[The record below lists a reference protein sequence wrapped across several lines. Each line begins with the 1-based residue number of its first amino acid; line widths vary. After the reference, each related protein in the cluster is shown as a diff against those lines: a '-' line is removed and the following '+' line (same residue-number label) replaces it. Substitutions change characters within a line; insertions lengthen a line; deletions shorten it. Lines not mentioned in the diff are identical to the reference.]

1 MAERRL
7 AVVTGASSGIGAET
21 ARMLIES
28 GTDVIGVDL
37 AWPETPP
44 RHGLECITGSVHL
57 QSTWQDVDA
66 ALARYDQP
74 LRHLVINAAKLVVG
88 PILDVS
94 EENIRS
100 TFEVNLFGAV
110 LALKTC
116 LPSMLEAGE
125 GSVVGVAS
133 IDAQLAEQDLAVYAS
148 SKGALIQLMRSV
160 AIDYAHRG
168 IRANTVCPG
177 VVDTP
182 FFRQHVEAA
191 PDPAAFLKT
200 KVDRY
205 PSGRILKPE
214 DIASV
219 IVFLLSDGAVGVNGA
234 QLLVDGGLTATFDY
248 HPKNS

>member
-1 MAERRL
+1 MTERRL

-21 ARMLIES
+21 TRMLIES

-37 AWPETPP
+37 AWPNAEPLE
-44 RHGLECITGSVHL
+44 GLERITGSVHL
-57 QSTWQDVDA
+57 PSTWQAVHS
-66 ALARYDQP
+66 ALARNDRL

-94 EENIRS
+94 EENIRA

-116 LPSMLEAGE
+116 LPAMLEGGE

-133 IDAQLAEQDLAVYAS
+133 IDAQFAEQDLAVYAS

-160 AIDYAHRG
+160 AIDYAHQG

-191 PDPAAFLKT
+191 ADPAAFLKA

-205 PSGRILKPE
+205 PSGRILQPE

-219 IVFLLSDGAVGVNGA
+219 IVFLLSDDAIGVNGA